1 MKIRHFSYLMA
12 AASILSASASAV
24 SLDGP
29 LSSNAT
35 TAQMDVTASV
45 DPVIQILHVED
56 LSFGQLD
63 LTQNFLDEDDVT
75 ATSSFCVYTN
85 APSFS
90 LEITTARFVAPQFY
104 MSGANNFQ
112 DLTYTVEVV
121 KKVFDGSQFIN
132 EIVADDV
139 TPGEVLPTVAYSNAG
154 YINNSCDTPTETV
167 DNIEIRAFIDEQ
179 EVRSIPADDYSD
191 TLLITARTVAGAFGG

>member
-1 MKIRHFSYLMA
+1 MKIRHFSYLAA
-12 AASILSASASAV
+12 AASILSASVNAA

-63 LTQNFLDEDDVT
+63 LTKRFLDDEHIT
-75 ATSSFCVYTN
+75 ATSTFCVYTN

-90 LEITTARFVAPQFY
+90 LEITTARFVSSQFY
-104 MSGANNFQ
+104 MTGANNFE
-112 DLTYTVEVV
+112 DLTYTVDVV

-132 EIVADDV
+132 EAVAEDV
-139 TPGEVLPTVAYSNAG
+139 TPGEVLTTIAYSNAG

-167 DNIEIRAFIDEQ
+167 DNIEIRAYLDEQ
-179 EVRSIPADDYSD
+179 EVRSVSADDYSD
-191 TLLITARTVAGAFGG
+191 TLLITARTVAGSFGG